1 MKKNQ
6 CIHCGQMLKKA
17 TADSEYTWI
26 GKTDNKETCYEGAT
40 LINGEMVS
48 DQDHCTESELG

>member
-40 LINGEMVS
+40 LINGEWVS
-48 DQDHCTESELG
+48 EQDHCTESELA